1 MAVLTVTGGL
11 AECAEAATGTRPT
24 TELAVGRTGTPRQ
37 AFATKRLPHTAK
49 EGGIYDNSY
58 SRDYHNSDEKILVV
72 IQVYLSGNIVPHDGL
87 LFYRCCGSTIE

>member
-1 MAVLTVTGGL
+1 MRRGRNWHKADDRAGR
-11 AECAEAATGTRPT
+11 GTDWNT
-24 TELAVGRTGTPRQ
+24 TPSL
-37 AFATKRLPHTAK
+37 ATKRLPHTAK